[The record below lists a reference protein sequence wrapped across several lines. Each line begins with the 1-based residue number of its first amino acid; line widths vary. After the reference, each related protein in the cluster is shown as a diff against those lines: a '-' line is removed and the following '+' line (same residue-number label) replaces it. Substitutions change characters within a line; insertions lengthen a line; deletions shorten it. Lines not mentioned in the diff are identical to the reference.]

1 MAEKEI
7 YRMSLRERFWRW
19 QVSRENAREDAYV
32 FKETRKRLLNEAKTT
47 GLIEGREEGR
57 AEGREEGRAE
67 GRAEGREEGRAEG
80 REEGREEGRAAGR
93 EEGREEGRAAGAA
106 EGRAAAVQE
115 VACNMKK
122 KGIPNEVISQCTG
135 MPVAEI
141 ENIVVADSV

>member
-47 GLIEGREEGR
+47 GLIE
-57 AEGREEGRAE
+57 
-67 GRAEGREEGRAEG
+67 
-80 REEGREEGRAAGR
+80 GR